1 MNAFTFEEKN
11 LLCIYSGGETRQ
23 NTIAALEDM
32 QNYLEPDETQ
42 LRNLTSST
50 LAKLR
55 QMTDAEFAGLDL
67 TPDFDLEDF
76 ADGE

>member
-11 LLCIYSGGETRQ
+11 LLCIYSGGEARQ
-23 NTIAALEDM
+23 KTIAALEDM
-32 QNYLEPDETQ
+32 QSYLEPDETE
-42 LRNLTSST
+42 LRNLTDST
-50 LAKLR
+50 IAKLR

>member
-11 LLCIYSGGETRQ
+11 LLCIYSGGENRHK
-23 NTIAALEDM
+23 TIAALEDM
-32 QNYLEPDETQ
+32 QSYLEPDETE
-42 LRNLTSST
+42 LRNLTDST
-50 LAKLR
+50 IAKLR
-55 QMTDAEFAGLDL
+55 QMTDAEFASLDL

>member
-11 LLCIYSGGETRQ
+11 LLCNYSGGENRQ
-23 NTIAALEDM
+23 KTIAALEDM
-32 QNYLEPDETQ
+32 QSYLEPDETE
-42 LRNLTSST
+42 LRNLTVST
-50 LAKLR
+50 IAKLR

>member
-1 MNAFTFEEKN
+1 MNTFTFEEKN
-11 LLCIYSGGETRQ
+11 LLCIYSGGENRQ
-23 NTIAALEDM
+23 KTIAALEDM
-32 QNYLEPDETQ
+32 QNYLEPDETE

-55 QMTDAEFAGLDL
+55 QMTDTEFASLDL
-67 TPDFDLEDF
+67 ISDFDPEDF